1 MKKSWIFVYNW
12 QYLKK
17 KSVKKLRCFFKL
29 TMHGRAVGSPGFC
42 TMWGSAASGKQ
53 TIGTL
58 KSSISGRNISWMN
71 DKKNWRCMILIEN
84 RPKNVSFSMFVFFR
98 CLNFRIRYLRF
109 SRFSKKT
116 KWDFFLQIF
125 KQCVS
130 NNSYLWFCIVVF
142 LHIWAHLWFG
152 YQTCVLLDLW

>member
-71 DKKNWRCMILIEN
+71 DKKIEDAWCWLKIA
-84 RPKNVSFSMFVFFR
+84 PKMSHFQCSYFSDVWIFASDICAFLDFPKKQNETFF
-98 CLNFRIRYLRF
+98 
-109 SRFSKKT
+109 K
-116 KWDFFLQIF
+116 IF
-125 KQCVS
+125 KHCEP
-130 NNSYLWFCIVVF
+130 NDFYLWFCKAVF